1 MAGIFL
7 ESNDTGY
14 AVVNDNDKVYGST
27 GTESVSVY
35 STSGTDTKALEIDAN
50 VEQVNFQDALRA
62 YKFKQSGADLLVY
75 DADNADAL
83 VATIHTGGGMKVSF
97 GGTSAVD
104 VVISSG
110 TMSID
115 GNPITE
121 SIANL
126 SVAKTAAEINAAND
140 ATSNFVDY
148 SDVTLITGSASEI
161 GTMLSNKGTSGD
173 KIGLA
178 SDVALTITGT
188 ATVTQLNTIDSAT
201 TGVITATV
209 TDSISGLGTAIDNA
223 NSNNVVTVT
232 IADTAE
238 NLKTDADTN
247 SGAGTI
253 LANNYATTVTDNA
266 TVAQLNAIDSATTGV
281 ITATIADDSTG
292 FGTAITDANTNN
304 VITAITA
311 TDAVTVSMFNTLD
324 TKTTG
329 VVTATI
335 SDDSTGFGTTI
346 ADTNSNNV
354 ISAIT
359 ATDAVTVSMFNTLD
373 TKTTGIVTATIAD
386 DSTGFATTIA
396 DSNTNNVI
404 TAISATD
411 ALTVSLLN
419 TLDAK
424 TTGVV
429 TAAVSDTISG
439 FGTTIADAN
448 SNNSLTHVT
457 VSDTASNIQALTAQN
472 FTDYTYVDT
481 YDSTDNTLTL
491 TYDQATAMTSA
502 KKASDDVVTVAYTFT
517 DGTTITAQDGF
528 VETFTYDIDSSG
540 PEKVISG
547 LTADVILAGFN
558 VTEDSLIFRDADTDD
573 VVSKE
578 NFISYADISKSST
591 NKLTDIIFNNNSDGD
606 AYKLTLNGIVDENED
621 LSTLEHMSIVSA

>member
-83 VATIHTGGGMKVSF
+83 VATIHTGGAMKVSF
-97 GGTSAVD
+97 GGASAVD

-161 GTMLSNKGTSGD
+161 GTMLSNKGTSED

-304 VITAITA
+304 VIT
-311 TDAVTVSMFNTLD
+311 
-324 TKTTG
+324 
-329 VVTATI
+329 
-335 SDDSTGFGTTI
+335 
-346 ADTNSNNV
+346 
-354 ISAIT
+354 AIT